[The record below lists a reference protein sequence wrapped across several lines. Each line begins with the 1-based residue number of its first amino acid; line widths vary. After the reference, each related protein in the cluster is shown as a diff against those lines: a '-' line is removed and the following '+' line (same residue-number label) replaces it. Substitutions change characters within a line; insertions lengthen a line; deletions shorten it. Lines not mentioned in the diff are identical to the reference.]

1 MSVSILN
8 LGNPGERQT
17 GITTLGVAMINGV
30 AIYQREHAWPM
41 FITSDRNTLQWTTHH
56 RGLLNGLG
64 TWADAVLNQP
74 LVAKPTLAVIDDC
87 NLYTPEKLYRLVA
100 TIQRHMSALNCQT
113 QIILLRNPY
122 DLSKVKPCL

>member
-30 AIYQREHAWPM
+30 AICQREHAWPM
-41 FITSDRNTLQWTTHH
+41 FITPDRDSLQWTTHH
-56 RGLLNGLG
+56 RGRLNGLG

-87 NLYTPEKLYRLVA
+87 NLYTPETLYRLVE
-100 TIQRHMSALNCQT
+100 TVRRRMSALNCQT
-113 QIILLRNPY
+113 QIVLLRNHY
-122 DLSKVKPCL
+122 DLSKVKP

>member
-30 AIYQREHAWPM
+30 AIYQRAHAWPM
-41 FITSDRNTLQWTTHH
+41 FIAHDRNALQWTVHH
-56 RGLLNGLG
+56 RGLLDGLG

-74 LVAKPTLAVIDDC
+74 LVEKPTLAVIDDC
-87 NLYTPEKLYRLVA
+87 NLYTPEKLYRLVV
-100 TIQRHMSALNCQT
+100 TIQRRMSAFNCQT
-113 QIILLRNPY
+113 QIVLLRNPY
-122 DLSKVKPCL
+122 GLSKVKL